1 MSSYGRKLFIGITGI
16 YFSYISLGYLAED
29 LYHPHHAG
37 SAPSSKHAL
46 PKMRQPM
53 KSSSFHL
60 W

>member
-29 LYHPHHAG
+29 LYHPHHAD
-37 SAPSSKHAL
+37 SIPSSKHPPL
-46 PKMRQPM
+46 KIRQPT
-53 KSSSFHL
+53 KSSNFHL